1 MPPLYII
8 VFSHEDYDGSHIIP
22 SADIAPRR
30 VYGSID
36 AAEKAINELI
46 EKLDSFSPAL
56 YGEVYPFENTTA
68 KEEIAK
74 KGKAIYGW
82 AKDVTDEGD
91 VIRYGVYIDSLH
103 FD

>member
-1 MPPLYII
+1 MYII

-30 VYGSID
+30 VNASIE
-36 AAEKAINELI
+36 AAEAALNTLI
-46 EKLDSFSPAL
+46 ESLNEFSPAL

-68 KEEIAK
+68 REEIAK
-74 KGKAIYGW
+74 KGKAVYGW
-82 AKDVTDEGD
+82 AKDITDEGD
-91 VIRYGVYIDSLH
+91 VIRYGIYIDTLL